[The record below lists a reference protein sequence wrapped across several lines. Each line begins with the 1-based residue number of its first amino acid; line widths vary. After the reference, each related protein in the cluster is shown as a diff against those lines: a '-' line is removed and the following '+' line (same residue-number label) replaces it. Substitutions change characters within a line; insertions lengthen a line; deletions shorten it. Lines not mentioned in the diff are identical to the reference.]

1 MTTENTVST
10 DMRFASTSSPTRRFV
25 RPVRL
30 SVLACNCERSKA
42 RNVPMRLPAC
52 TPSAVSCA
60 ICSGFGGL
68 PLAPATCNT
77 PSARPMKLTGT
88 QAADIA
94 PPMRSNN
101 LGQALSASASGKIC
115 G

>member
-1 MTTENTVST
+1 MTTAKAEST
-10 DMRFASTSSPTRRFV
+10 ASMFASTSSAARRFV

-30 SVLACNCERSKA
+30 SVLACSCERSKA
-42 RNVPMRLPAC
+42 RNVPMRFPAC

-68 PLAPATCNT
+68 PLAPVTCST
-77 PSARPMKLTGT
+77 PSARPMKFTGT
-88 QAADIA
+88 QAAEIE
-94 PPMRSNN
+94 PPIRPNS
-101 LGQALSASASGKIC
+101 LGQAFRASASGKIC